1 MTDGQLYKF
10 MEIASYHVVS
20 VRGSIFYSELQAPNC
35 IVAIS
40 RLLRSSLYI
49 KLSRNIRRY
58 SFMLYEEQTWTIVG
72 LWNELTRNSCMVYE
86 EHTCTIF
93 GLWNELIRNVIVI
106 LMRVKWKYPF
116 FSLVQGRYFI
126 LILLVGLHEMCS
138 KYTGY
143 G

>member
-1 MTDGQLYKF
+1 
-10 MEIASYHVVS
+10 MEIGSYHFVS
-20 VRGSIFYSELQAPNC
+20 VQGSFFYLELQAPNC
-35 IVAIS
+35 KVTIS
-40 RLLRSSLYI
+40 RLPRSSLYI
-49 KLSRNIRRY
+49 KLSRNITLY
-58 SFMLYEEQTWTIVG
+58 SFMVCEEQTCAIFG
-72 LWNELTRNSCMVYE
+72 LWNELIRNSFMVYE

-93 GLWNELIRNVIVI
+93 GLWNELTRIVIVI

-126 LILLVGLHEMCS
+126 LSLLFSLQEMFS